1 MIKCSQNRFSKN
13 GGIKIKKARKL
24 ILSLLVIVPM
34 LLVVFNVSADTL
46 SASKKMTTTKY
57 SGAYMNTT
65 AKVSCSTT
73 GDFKWASRTASD
85 DVHATQEYTF
95 YNSGST
101 WSGEINDKTVTYN
114 WKWYA
119 LKLPTN
125 ASGSSTKVGSGKDT
139 AKFTYNSSTKT
150 LSVK

>member
-1 MIKCSQNRFSKN
+1 M
-13 GGIKIKKARKL
+13 KKTRKL

-34 LLVVFNVSADTL
+34 LLVIFNVSAATL

-57 SGAYMNTT
+57 YSTNYSSAYMETT
-65 AKVSCSTT
+65 AKVSCPTT
-73 GDFKWASRTASD
+73 GDFKWTSRTASN
-85 DVHATQEYTF
+85 DVHATLEYTF

-101 WSGEINDKTVTYN
+101 WSGSLTNKTTTYN

-125 ASGSSTKVGSGKDT
+125 PSGSSTQVGSGTGT